1 MHNSPKQSIKSSKK
15 AFSQNRARQKRSFL
29 SNQLSFESH
38 LVSSQS
44 MHVLREFDGLIEIN

>member
-1 MHNSPKQSIKSSKK
+1 MKTNQKSPKQAIKSSKK

-44 MHVLREFDGLIEIN
+44 MHVLREFDVAL